1 MGPSWNGWSRCNAR
15 FVMWRTSTRDPLQG
29 VFPLRDSTLRKSQ
42 HKSYYVELHII
53 RWHGVLALS

>member
-53 RWHGVLALS
+53 